1 MDEPFSLKSYSSPLV
16 ASQTDVYV
24 TVAGDGVHV
33 LDVGELHTI
42 LSLNRKA
49 TLAKTSVVG
58 SVFTTFAARQN
69 TLVVWTEDVS
79 ASIAERAK
87 QKVQEITVDHSIDFL
102 HPSVLQSKHGHL
114 TRLDQTLS
122 VHYPADILASF
133 YFDDCLVSFTTTS
146 VQVVHPESLSLL
158 HDIPIPTPKNILSC
172 TCSQSGF
179 ISILLTDGTW
189 SSYQL
194 APPSLIP
201 LETLT
206 LSSTLSSP
214 SLLSLGSSYV
224 LLASVS
230 NNQVVLLL
238 WDLAF
243 SVLLSSRTIPLP
255 SPSIHPHLV
264 SYDRGNV
271 LLVLSDKKKKSTSLL
286 IIPTS
291 LPLTSSLAYAMSQSK
306 PTEPWLASSSS
317 SHTDLTNSEK
327 NLLASINAKA
337 FFDHVQANSLGYN
350 FTQTLL
356 WTLFGLDVYTP
367 ESSKIIQY
375 LITHG
380 LVSSSMVS
388 KYGGLLGVLRVK
400 GDWPTILHI
409 LRHSSVPDLTEQQ
422 VISALAVVL
431 GNHLRSSASNAN
443 DEVMQIDT
451 DVGNGNANTNGDG
464 DGDIPSLVLFLS
476 IILSPSPCSSSSS
489 SPSPTPTPRWLHSQS
504 SLRLALRTALI
515 SSLTS
520 SSSSA
525 SSTSNSASALPTSS
539 IPTTTTTPTSTLDPL
554 TILFPLFQI
563 LIGWVRVHTKI
574 SNTALKLPSKK
585 MKKVGKKTKTKEM
598 KKMKT
603 KGQNPGKG
611 LAEDVDDEEVEV
623 EAEAEEPG
631 PQPGEGTPTHVPIPP
646 LQPTL
651 LFLTSLLDVA
661 YPFLSTSTSS
671 SSSSSLTTLLTTLSQ
686 TYIPT
691 LLEIIEQGEPL
702 RGALEGFARVASD
715 SVAGEGGEGGVDDND
730 NDDDN
735 EGVGSIAG
743 KHNKKNDKMKGKG
756 QMKMKGK
763 GKGKDLDWRQR
774 RKMLH
779 EMEGMAVGLYRL
791 EEVVL

>member
-1 MDEPFSLKSYSSPLV
+1 MFSSSGPEEAETFEVREGIVGYGLEEAASSYVLLASLSNNQIVLLLWCFRSYFRHGPVHRLRRRYKSFIQNPFPY
-16 ASQTDVYV
+16 
-24 TVAGDGVHV
+24 
-33 LDVGELHTI
+33 
-42 LSLNRKA
+42 
-49 TLAKTSVVG
+49 
-58 SVFTTFAARQN
+58 FTT
-69 TLVVWTEDVS
+69 S
-79 ASIAERAK
+79 
-87 QKVQEITVDHSIDFL
+87 
-102 HPSVLQSKHGHL
+102 QS
-114 TRLDQTLS
+114 
-122 VHYPADILASF
+122 P
-133 YFDDCLVSFTTTS
+133 
-146 VQVVHPESLSLL
+146 
-158 HDIPIPTPKNILSC
+158 PKNILSC

-194 APPSLIP
+194 TPPSLIP
-201 LETLT
+201 LDTLT

-214 SLLSLGSSYV
+214 SPLSLGSSYV

-271 LLVLSDKKKKSTSLL
+271 LLVLSDEKKKSTSLL

-291 LPLTSSLAYAMSQSK
+291 LPPTSSLAYAMSQSK
-306 PTEPWLASSSS
+306 PTESWLASSPS

-327 NLLASINAKA
+327 NLLASINTSKA

-464 DGDIPSLVLFLS
+464 DGDIPSLALFLS

-489 SPSPTPTPRWLHSQS
+489 SPSPTPTPTPRWLHSQS

-515 SSLTS
+515 SFLTS

-563 LIGWVRVHTKI
+563 LIGW
-574 SNTALKLPSKK
+574 
-585 MKKVGKKTKTKEM
+585 KVGKKTKTKEM
-598 KKMKT
+598 KS
-603 KGQNPGKG
+603 
-611 LAEDVDDEEVEV
+611 AEGEADEEV
-623 EAEAEEPG
+623 EAEAEKTEEPG
-631 PQPGEGTPTHVPIPP
+631 NIPVPP

-661 YPFLSTSTSS
+661 YPFLSTSSSLS